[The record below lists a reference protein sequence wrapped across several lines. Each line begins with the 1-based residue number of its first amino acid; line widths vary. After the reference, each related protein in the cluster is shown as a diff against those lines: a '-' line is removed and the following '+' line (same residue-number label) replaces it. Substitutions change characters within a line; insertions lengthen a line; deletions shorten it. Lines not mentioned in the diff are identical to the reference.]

1 MLNTV
6 VVNKYFE
13 DLKTVVTELN
23 LQHKPQYIWNCDET
37 GKQLTHDPVRVVAKK
52 GDKNV
57 VGRTSNDRTN
67 VTIMV
72 CVNANG
78 GKMPPMFVVKGKT
91 KKSIQSYNV
100 RTAPPNSQW
109 AFQPRAWMDD
119 ELGEA
124 WFRKVFLPNCG
135 PERPQ
140 LLILDGHS
148 SHETLSLLE
157 LAVEENIHIL
167 CLPPHTTHALQPL
180 DRAVFGPFNKAYNR
194 ICSDYLSASPIN
206 QVSKWTFPHLF
217 KLAWDEGITESN
229 IKAGFSACGIYPLS
243 KAAVPSEMYLPSLPT
258 DQPLHVQT
266 SPPLPS
272 TSQCSNI
279 MPPHPNVSDKNIL
292 SFSFSQSVATDT
304 LSTSVALPMASSKAL
319 DLSLH
324 MPAHSVPV
332 SDDNAPSSDMDTPI
346 SPQLPMTMDL
356 PVPSAVASLP
366 VTVEPFQNTQ
376 CPPLPEDP
384 QSLIELILSGRV
396 EIIDDAQVSV
406 ASQVEVAPDPSIN
419 ALEETVSSP
428 FIPPNAS
435 MPVPDVVTSTPTLD
449 ISPLDSELSA
459 KDYWSTSID
468 NIFNPPRVPLNKP
481 QTQKKSKKS
490 TCHRIL
496 TSESV
501 MQDKREHE
509 EKKARL
515 EREKSE
521 RKIKREA
528 KLKAK
533 KIKKE

>member
-1 MLNTV
+1 
-6 VVNKYFE
+6 
-13 DLKTVVTELN
+13 
-23 LQHKPQYIWNCDET
+23 
-37 GKQLTHDPVRVVAKK
+37 
-52 GDKNV
+52 
-57 VGRTSNDRTN
+57 
-67 VTIMV
+67 
-72 CVNANG
+72 
-78 GKMPPMFVVKGKT
+78 
-91 KKSIQSYNV
+91 
-100 RTAPPNSQW
+100 
-109 AFQPRAWMDD
+109 
-119 ELGEA
+119 
-124 WFRKVFLPNCG
+124 
-135 PERPQ
+135 
-140 LLILDGHS
+140 
-148 SHETLSLLE
+148 
-157 LAVEENIHIL
+157 
-167 CLPPHTTHALQPL
+167 
-180 DRAVFGPFNKAYNR
+180 
-194 ICSDYLSASPIN
+194 
-206 QVSKWTFPHLF
+206 
-217 KLAWDEGITESN
+217 
-229 IKAGFSACGIYPLS
+229 
-243 KAAVPSEMYLPSLPT
+243 
-258 DQPLHVQT
+258 
-266 SPPLPS
+266 
-272 TSQCSNI
+272 
-279 MPPHPNVSDKNIL
+279 
-292 SFSFSQSVATDT
+292 
-304 LSTSVALPMASSKAL
+304 
-319 DLSLH
+319 

-501 MQDKREHE
+501 MQDKREQE